1 VREKLTRRIIQL
13 RRQVNR
19 VLRERTLDSWVKL
32 SLTIPQLKSL
42 FYISRHGKVNP
53 SGLASGI
60 RVTPANVTG
69 IVNRLAGQ
77 GLLTR
82 TPDPNDRRITWLKV
96 TEKGEVLLANLREG
110 RASEMHKILD
120 KLTEEE
126 LSIVARGFDLLARAA
141 EGTERKEPFENGRSS
156 CCRESS

>member
-1 VREKLTRRIIQL
+1 MKEKLIRRIIEL

-42 FYISRHGKVNP
+42 FYISRHGKVNL

-69 IVNRLAGQ
+69 IVDRLVEQ

-82 TPDPNDRRITWLKV
+82 TPDPDDRRISWLRL
-96 TEKGEVLLANLREG
+96 TDKGKMLINNLREG
-110 RASEMHKILD
+110 RAKEMHKILD

-126 LSIVARGFDLLARAA
+126 LSVVARGFDLLARAA
-141 EGTERKEPFENGRSS
+141 ERKEPLEND
-156 CCRESS
+156 

>member
-1 VREKLTRRIIQL
+1 VREKLTRQIIEL

-42 FYISRHGKVNP
+42 FYISRHGKVNL

-69 IVNRLAGQ
+69 IVDRLAGQ
-77 GLLTR
+77 ALLMR
-82 TPDPNDRRITWLKV
+82 IPDPNDRRITWLRV
-96 TEKGEVLLANLREG
+96 TEKGEALLANLREG
-110 RASEMHKILD
+110 RVSEMHKILD

-141 EGTERKEPFENGRSS
+141 EGTERKERLENG
-156 CCRESS
+156 

>member
-1 VREKLTRRIIQL
+1 MREKLTRRIIEL

-82 TPDPNDRRITWLKV
+82 IPDPNDRRITWLKV

-141 EGTERKEPFENGRSS
+141 EGTESKEPFEN
-156 CCRESS
+156 E

>member
-1 VREKLTRRIIQL
+1 MREKLTRQIIEL
-13 RRQVNR
+13 RRRTNR
-19 VLRERTLDSWVKL
+19 VIRERTLDSWVKL

-42 FYISRHGKVNP
+42 FYISRHGRVNL

-69 IVNRLAGQ
+69 IADRLVEQ

-82 TPDPNDRRITWLKV
+82 TPDPDDRRILWLRV
-96 TEKGEVLLANLREG
+96 TDEGTTLVNDLREG
-110 RASEMHKILD
+110 RAKEMRKILD

-141 EGTERKEPFENGRSS
+141 EDTEREEPFENG
-156 CCRESS
+156 